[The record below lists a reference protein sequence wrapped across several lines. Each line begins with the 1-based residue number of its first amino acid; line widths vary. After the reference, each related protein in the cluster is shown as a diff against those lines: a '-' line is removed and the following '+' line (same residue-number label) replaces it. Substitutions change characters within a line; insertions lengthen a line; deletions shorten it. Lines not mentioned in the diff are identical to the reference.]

1 MPVAKAAAAPP
12 DEPPDVISGF
22 QGFRVVP
29 KSGLS
34 HWKSLAI
41 VDKLDFPTI
50 VTPARRN
57 RNTLGASEFGR

>member
-1 MPVAKAAAAPP
+1 MPVAKAAPP

-22 QGFRVVP
+22 QGLRVVP

-41 VDKLDFPTI
+41 VDKLDLPTI
-50 VTPARRN
+50 VTPARLSRD
-57 RNTLGASEFGR
+57 TLGASEIGR